1 MRITTKE
8 AKQALQATT
17 QVQELATETLYD
29 RSLQLSDDAKMIA
42 QVREKINALSD
53 VREDLVA
60 ELKGKIEKGEYN
72 PTGEEIADAIIKREA
87 ADRIR

>member
-17 QVQELATETLYD
+17 QVQELATETLYE
-29 RSLQLSDDAKMIA
+29 RPLQLSDDAKIIA
-42 QVREKINALSD
+42 EVREKIDALPD

-60 ELKGKIEKGEYN
+60 ELKDKIEKGEYN
-72 PTGEEIADAIIKREA
+72 PAGEEIADAIIRREA